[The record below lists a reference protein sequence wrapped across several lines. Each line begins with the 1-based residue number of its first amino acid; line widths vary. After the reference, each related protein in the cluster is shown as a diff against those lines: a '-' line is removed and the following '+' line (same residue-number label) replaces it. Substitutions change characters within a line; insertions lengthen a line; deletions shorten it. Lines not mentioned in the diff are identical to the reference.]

1 MKIIQEKNQVTLA
14 NTVDSNEWA
23 DQSAQRHINSTP
35 DTTERLNIPNMVKAA
50 ASPPTIQ
57 MSHNNEMPC
66 GYSINDQ
73 HGNNSNFRML
83 TPAGQRDA
91 TDHVNGQ
98 SMARGYFVDELSAAQ
113 FANDHELELNE
124 NVGGFAPRA
133 DYLER
138 E

>member
-1 MKIIQEKNQVTLA
+1 MKIIQEKNEITLT

-23 DQSAQRHINSTP
+23 GFKEQRHTNATL

-50 ASPPTIQ
+50 AAPPTMQ
-57 MSHNNEMPC
+57 MSHNNEMPP
-66 GYSINDQ
+66 GYSICNQ

-83 TPAGQRDA
+83 KPAGQSDV
-91 TDHVNGQ
+91 TDHVTGQ
-98 SMARGYFVDELSAAQ
+98 NMARGYFVDEISAEQ

-124 NVGGFAPRA
+124 SVGGFAPRA

>member
-1 MKIIQEKNQVTLA
+1 MKIIQEKNQVTLT
-14 NTVDSNEWA
+14 NTVDTNEWA

-50 ASPPTIQ
+50 ASPPTMQ
-57 MSHNNEMPC
+57 MSHNNEMPP
-66 GYSINDQ
+66 GYSICDQ
-73 HGNNSNFRML
+73 HGHNSNFRML
-83 TPAGQRDA
+83 APAGQSDV
-91 TDHVNGQ
+91 TDHVHAHHI
-98 SMARGYFVDELSAAQ
+98 ARGYFVDEISAEQ

-124 NVGGFAPRA
+124 SVGGFAPRA

>member
-50 ASPPTIQ
+50 ASPPTMQ

-73 HGNNSNFRML
+73 HGNNSNFRMM
-83 TPAGQRDA
+83 TPAGQSD
-91 TDHVNGQ
+91 
-98 SMARGYFVDELSAAQ
+98 MARGYFVDEISAEQ